1 MSDLV
6 DKRRQSNI
14 QWAEEETG
22 RATWFSSASKVS
34 WANTRENSNKLF
46 QDDTHYVCTGLLL
59 PNRLPILSKRVSDS
73 AVSVNTVTADQS
85 DWIEKLNK

>member
-34 WANTRENSNKLF
+34 WTNMRENSNKLF
-46 QDDTHYVCTGLLL
+46 QDDTRTGLLT